1 MPARYIKGNRWAMKG
16 TEEGSVYT
24 VLAKTK
30 RGVIGVRDLGG
41 ERARVRI
48 EPNKKHVS
56 YVHSHLSNGWKKCE
70 DGHCSIVVAKDQVE
84 DAVIE
89 GLRVLI

>member
-16 TEEGSVYT
+16 TEKESVYV

-30 RGVIGVRDLGG
+30 RGVIGARDL
-41 ERARVRI
+41 EDKRARVRI
-48 EPNKKHVS
+48 EPDKKYVS

-70 DGHCSIVVAKDQVE
+70 DGHCSIIVAKDQVE